1 LKIAVDCYEV
11 VEYSTGVGR
20 VIDNILTSLI
30 DILPKYNFFVFTREY
45 INRYSGKNIEQFVT
59 PSHKGYFRWQ
69 NGPFFKK
76 LREIEPDLLIAS
88 NYTLPFFNKWKSI
101 VFEHDISFVTHP
113 EWFSKKEA
121 LIRKYLVKR
130 SLKKSTSIVA
140 VSEFSKSE
148 IVKNFNI
155 NPEKI
160 KVFLHGVEDKFQRS
174 LEKDIY
180 EWKEQKGLKDKKII
194 GYLGSIFNRRNMP
207 LLVRSADLLRK
218 ELPEIILYVIGKD
231 LTHPPQNIAQLLN
244 RDWVRWDTSIKDAEL
259 PLFYSSIDAFAYLSE
274 YEGFGL
280 PPLEALA
287 CGTVPVLLNKTSLSE
302 IYTDMAIM
310 VDSLDAHKIKEALI
324 TAIKDTGRKEA
335 VVSRFN
341 ERRPQ
346 FSWPKIAKE
355 FSLIIESL
363 AP

>member
-1 LKIAVDCYEV
+1 MKIAVDCYEV

-20 VIDNILTSLI
+20 VIDNILASLI
-30 DILPKYNFFVFTREY
+30 DILTEYNFFVFTREY
-45 INRYSGKNIEQFVT
+45 IKKYSEKNIKQFVI

-69 NGPFFKK
+69 NGPFVKK

-121 LIRKYLVKR
+121 LMRKYLVKR
-130 SLKKSTSIVA
+130 SLKKSTSIVT
-140 VSEFSKSE
+140 VSEFSKNE

-160 KVFLHGVEDKFQRS
+160 EVFLHGVEDKFQRS
-174 LEKDIY
+174 QENDIY
-180 EWKEQKGLKDKKII
+180 KWKEQKGLKDKKII
-194 GYLGSIFNRRNMP
+194 GYLGSIFNRRNVP
-207 LLVRSADLLRK
+207 LLVESIDLIRK
-218 ELPEIILYVIGKD
+218 ELPETILYVVGKD
-231 LTHPPQNIAQLLN
+231 LTHPPQNIAQVLN
-244 RDWVRWDTSIKDAEL
+244 RDWIKWDTAIKDVEL

-287 CGTVPVLLNKTSLSE
+287 CGTVPVLLNKTSLKE
-302 IYTDMAIM
+302 VYMDMAVM
-310 VDSLDAHKIKEALI
+310 VDSPDVYGVKEALI
-324 TAIKDTGRKEA
+324 TAIKDEGRKNA
-335 VVSRFN
+335 VLSRFSEN
-341 ERRPQ
+341 RPR

-363 AP
+363 I

>member
-1 LKIAVDCYEV
+1 MKIAVDCYEV

-20 VIDNILTSLI
+20 VIDNILINLI
-30 DILPKYNFFVFTREY
+30 EVLPEHDFFVFTRQKIEK
-45 INRYSGKNIEQFVT
+45 YSSENVKPFVI
-59 PSHKGYFRWQ
+59 PFHKGYFRWQ
-69 NGPFFKK
+69 NGPFVKK

-113 EWFSKKEA
+113 EWYSKKEA
-121 LIRKYLVKR
+121 LMKKYLIKR
-130 SLKKSTSIVA
+130 SLKKSNSIVA
-140 VSEFSKSE
+140 VSEFSKNE

-155 NPEKI
+155 DPEKI

-174 LEKDIY
+174 HENDIY
-180 EWKEQKGLKDKKII
+180 KWKEQKGLKDKKII
-194 GYLGSIFNRRNMP
+194 GYLGSIFNRRNVP
-207 LLVRSADLLRK
+207 LLVRSVDLIRK
-218 ELPEIILYVIGKD
+218 ELPETVLYVIGKD
-231 LTHPPQNIAQLLN
+231 LTHPPQNIAQVLN
-244 RDWVRWDTSIKDAEL
+244 RDWIRWDAAIKDAEL

-287 CGTVPVLLNKTSLSE
+287 CGTVPVLLNETSLRE

-310 VDSLDAHKIKEALI
+310 VDSPDAHKIKEALI
-324 TAIKDTGRKEA
+324 TAIKDQVKKQA
-335 VVSRFN
+335 ALSRFS
-341 ERRPQ
+341 ERRPR

-355 FSLIIESL
+355 FSLMIESMML
-363 AP
+363 